1 MKDFSLIC
9 AVALNGVIGE
19 SETNTIPWYLPLDLK
34 HFRSKTMGKTIVM
47 GSRTFNSI
55 GKVLPGRR
63 NVVITRNLAGEA
75 DVLFNAGVDDSYKS
89 FADVMKTEA
98 PGFMVIGGAHIYGE
112 ALRYQPAHLYITIV
126 KINAE
131 GDVRFP
137 ISGYRF
143 LDNRI
148 MLQSGET
155 YLCEKRSAWFKEQ
168 DVEYQFTEFALQ
180 PPN

>member
-34 HFRSKTMGKTIVM
+34 HFKSVTMGKTVVM
-47 GSRTFNSI
+47 GSRTFRSI
-55 GKVLPGRR
+55 GKALPGRQ
-63 NVVITRNLAGEA
+63 NVVITRNAEDAVRLIEDGANIS
-75 DVLFNAGVDDSYKS
+75 LTS
-89 FADVMKTEA
+89 FAEVMRHIPA
-98 PGFMVIGGAHIYGE
+98 GFMVIGGAHIYGE
-112 ALRYQPAHLYITIV
+112 ALRYQPSRLFITIV

-143 LDNRI
+143 QDDRVL
-148 MLQSGET
+148 LQSGEA
-155 YLCEKRSAWFKEQ
+155 YVSEKRSAWFKEY
-168 DVEYQFTEFALQ
+168 DVEYQFTEFALRLS
-180 PPN
+180 